1 MMPFDITEL
10 MYNKNKKLQLNLTLC
25 TIFCFYASRIPS
37 QDLCPSPG
45 ERRCYGWPTAHAP
58 AGERPEDSCRLD
70 SYYSEEEAWLVS
82 ESPRGFNCSVFATVR
97 SHIGSSQFG
106 SGLSPR
112 RAVKSSSRPPGSL
125 SHDIPLR
132 DFRCGLVPSGGF
144 GPFPKQPSR
153 VSCLASYSF
162 A

>member
-1 MMPFDITEL
+1 MRFCIFMSKPFTIKDKANTKGGQQR
-10 MYNKNKKLQLNLTLC
+10 YNKNKKLQLNFTLC

-82 ESPRGFNCSVFATVR
+82 ESPLGFNCSVFAIVR

-112 RAVKSSSRPPGSL
+112 RAVKSS
-125 SHDIPLR
+125 
-132 DFRCGLVPSGGF
+132 F
-144 GPFPKQPSR
+144 
-153 VSCLASYSF
+153 VSCPLP
-162 A
+162 